1 MTETFPIVPANTR
14 ALWVIIAVVGV
25 VVLATGTMLFLTTR
39 GARHSRFEV
48 SDEGLR
54 LHGDL
59 YGRLLPPAVIRTD
72 WIRLVNLAHSPELVP
87 VRRTAGTDVGGYQ
100 SGWFKLRNGE
110 KALVYLTD
118 RSKVV
123 YVPTAEGYSLLL
135 SAQEP
140 EKLVARLR
148 ALGPPRPR

>member
-14 ALWVIIAVVGV
+14 ALWAII
-25 VVLATGTMLFLTTR
+25 VVLAVVIGGAATVLFLTTR

-59 YGRLLPPAVIRTD
+59 YGRLLPPAAIRSD
-72 WIRLVNLAHSPELVP
+72 WIRVVNLAHSPELVP

-110 KALVYLTD
+110 KGLLYLTD

-123 YVPTAEGYSLLL
+123 YVPTAEGYVLLL

-140 EKLVARLR
+140 EKLAARLR
-148 ALGPPRPR
+148 ALGPQGR